1 MKNIILFLL
10 SFMTIAI
17 ISVSMFYGCNKKSE
31 IKQLYN
37 MKPSKGDDFLEMYLI
52 FNPPNNDDDLE
63 KMLLDFNK
71 DMDTIKQIGRR
82 VFLRED
88 TGWDPYDYERNGCYE
103 INSSSVLMYVTKY
116 PDGSVDYHYL
126 GL

>member
-1 MKNIILFLL
+1 MKNVILFLL

-17 ISVSMFYGCNKKSE
+17 ISVSMFYGCNKTE

-37 MKPSKGDDFLEMYLI
+37 MKPSKGDDFLEMYLVY
-52 FNPPNNDDDLE
+52 NPPNNDDELK

-103 INSSSVLMYVTKY
+103 INSSSVLMDVTKY
-116 PDGSVDYHYL
+116 PNGRVSYHYM